1 MKSIYLYVTVQTFH
15 IRWNKTTMEKI
26 FTQKKIAE
34 FNINMKCEHWVK
46 RFVCL
51 MYNCT
56 DLNILFDYVN
66 CNIFISLKGNRQ
78 SHKYEGALL
87 FLIL

>member
-1 MKSIYLYVTVQTFH
+1 
-15 IRWNKTTMEKI
+15 
-26 FTQKKIAE
+26 
-34 FNINMKCEHWVK
+34 
-46 RFVCL
+46 